1 MCTAHLVLTQIVE
14 KMHFFLLSDAVVTF
28 VAHNSFR
35 RASIKEICKTLMQRF
50 LTGIT
55 VKCQWQEFMPFH
67 PKNSST

>member
-1 MCTAHLVLTQIVE
+1 MCTAHFVLTQIVE

-35 RASIKEICKTLMQRF
+35 RASIEEICKTLMQRF